1 MTNPLFVCF
10 FIKVWLFRLPLIM
23 RSLCAAL
30 EHETEG
36 KSVFYTPDVRVGNHA
51 PIINCMCAI

>member
-1 MTNPLFVCF
+1 
-10 FIKVWLFRLPLIM
+10 M

-30 EHETEG
+30 ERETEG
-36 KSVFYTPDVRVGNHA
+36 KSVFYMPDVRVGNHA